1 MHDILLKNKGEE
13 TIISKGISLTIYDI
27 FSIVSR
33 LIFDQK
39 HEKCPKNYLKSLWR
53 TSQITLF

>member
-13 TIISKGISLTIYDI
+13 TIISKGISLNIYDI
-27 FSIVSR
+27 FSIMSR

-39 HEKCPKNYLKSLWR
+39 HEKTKSVLK
-53 TSQITLF
+53 TI